1 MALNGKR
8 TDGQWLGDLLRPMV
22 LAAMLTCLLAPIVV
36 GLERLLVGWEGTYLL
51 VFAFLAGLEG
61 ILSERALQE
70 RDITAAGYLVS
81 RGAEG
86 LILLLVLKLLNY
98 IPLGLD
104 RLLADARLWASD
116 LGQFVSY
123 LDLSLSL
130 AFLLFWG
137 AAIYV
142 ARVAQELDVKER
154 EESPPEDR
162 ASSRYYLWVSRPA
175 PLSDRQRTLDRLAEL
190 FVWGGV
196 YLLLAALVIHFLLS
210 SARVLALPTLLYFAL
225 GVALLSQGRFSVLQ
239 ATWQLHG
246 IPVQRGIGRRWLLWA
261 TLFFVAVALVALV
274 LPTHYTM
281 GPLLALL
288 SLFTILVNVVSFLFF
303 LLIFLITLPLAFLFP
318 HLEQSPRPIFAPG
331 SIARPEAVPPGAS
344 PGEAFLSALF
354 WLLVLAI
361 VGYALLR
368 FFRDRAGL
376 WGEEELAGTWWGH
389 LLNWLRRLWRRWRA
403 WGQETQMRLVRR
415 RPPQERSRGGLG
427 STFRFFFPGRLPPRE
442 MVRYFYLS
450 VARRAAQ
457 AGQSRRASQTPF
469 EYQATLD
476 EHFPE
481 LEPDLA
487 GLTETFVKARYSRE
501 PLERR
506 EAEAV
511 KPLWRRIKAA
521 LRRRRAGL

>member
-1 MALNGKR
+1 MALSGER
-8 TDGQWLGDLLRPMV
+8 TDGWWLSDLLRPTV

-36 GLERLLVGWEGTYLL
+36 GMERILVDWEGTYFL

-61 ILSERALQE
+61 ILSERALQR
-70 RDITAAGYLVS
+70 RDVTAAGYLVS
-81 RGAEG
+81 RGAEV
-86 LILLLVLKLLNY
+86 LILLLVLKLLSY
-98 IPLGLD
+98 TPLGFD
-104 RLLADARLWASD
+104 RLLADARLWAAD
-116 LGQFVSY
+116 LGQFVNPI
-123 LDLSLSL
+123 DLFLSL
-130 AFLLFWG
+130 AFLLFWAG
-137 AAIYV
+137 AIYV
-142 ARVAQELDVKER
+142 TRVVQELDVEEE

-162 ASSRYYLWVSRPA
+162 ASSRYYLWMSRPA
-175 PLSDRQRTLDRLAEL
+175 PLNDRQRALDRLADL

-196 YLLLAALVIHFLLS
+196 YLLLAALAIHFLLS

-239 ATWQLHG
+239 TTWQLHE

-274 LPTHYTM
+274 LPSRYTM

-288 SLFTILVNVVSFLFF
+288 SLFAILANVVAFLFF
-303 LLIFLITLPLAFLFP
+303 LFIYLITLPLAFLFP
-318 HLEQSPRPIFAPG
+318 HVEEPPRPIFAPG
-331 SIARPEAVPPGAS
+331 PVVPPEAAPPGAS
-344 PGEAFLSALF
+344 PGEALLSALF

-376 WGEEELAGTWWGH
+376 WGEAELTGRWWRRF
-389 LLNWLRRLWRRWRA
+389 LNWLRRLWQRWRA
-403 WGQETQMRLVRR
+403 WGQEAQMRLVRR
-415 RPPQERSRGGLG
+415 RPLPGGSRGGPG
-427 STFRFFFPGRLPPRE
+427 SAFRFFFPGRLPSRE